1 MGWQQVY
8 DPLGNAWLSTLLAAL
23 PVVVMLGGLAF
34 LRWQAPWAAAAGL
47 VAAGAVA
54 VGVYGMPSGM
64 AVSAAT
70 LGAMTG
76 LLPIGWIVLNI
87 LFLHQLTERDGS
99 FAVLQRSIAGVT
111 ADGRLQLLLI
121 AFAFGAF
128 FEGAAGFGTPVAVTA
143 ALLIGLGFTPL
154 AASGLSLI
162 ANTAP
167 VAYGALGTP
176 ILTLAKT
183 HGYDAMAVSAMVGRQ
198 LPFFSVL
205 VPFWLL
211 VAFCGWRGMR
221 AVWPAAL
228 VAGVTFAV
236 PQFLVSNFIGP
247 ELVDVIAAVCSLGS
261 LALFLRWWQPTD
273 HWTPQGQLVAVEGR
287 ESNCP
292 AGNDESPSRQPEA
305 TDSKSV
311 AVPPAPLS
319 RAEIVRAWAPW
330 GILTVFVFCWGLP
343 VVKTWLNGWFA
354 PKFALPGLHELV
366 LRMPPVVPASTPEA
380 AVFTFN
386 LLSASGTG
394 ILLAALVG
402 GRVLGFGWRGLLQ
415 AYGATLWR
423 VRMPL
428 LTIALMLAL
437 GTLTRY
443 SGLDTTLGLAFAHTG
458 VFYPFFGTLL
468 GWLGVALTGS
478 DTSSN
483 VLFGGLQ
490 KVAAGQLGLSP
501 TLMGAANSAGGVM
514 GKMVDAQSIVVAAS
528 ATGYH
533 GKEGEIL
540 RYVFFHSIA
549 LASLVG
555 LLVTLQAYVPPFTRM
570 VVP

>member
-1 MGWQQVY
+1 
-8 DPLGNAWLSTLLAAL
+8 
-23 PVVVMLGGLAF
+23 
-34 LRWQAPWAAAAGL
+34 
-47 VAAGAVA
+47 
-54 VGVYGMPSGM
+54 
-64 AVSAAT
+64 
-70 LGAMTG
+70 
-76 LLPIGWIVLNI
+76 
-87 LFLHQLTERDGS
+87 LT
-99 FAVLQRSIAGVT
+99 
-111 ADGRLQLLLI
+111 
-121 AFAFGAF
+121 
-128 FEGAAGFGTPVAVTA
+128 
-143 ALLIGLGFTPL
+143 
-154 AASGLSLI
+154 
-162 ANTAP
+162 
-167 VAYGALGTP
+167 
-176 ILTLAKT
+176 
-183 HGYDAMAVSAMVGRQ
+183 
-198 LPFFSVL
+198 
-205 VPFWLL
+205 
-211 VAFCGWRGMR
+211 
-221 AVWPAAL
+221 
-228 VAGVTFAV
+228 
-236 PQFLVSNFIGP
+236 
-247 ELVDVIAAVCSLGS
+247 
-261 LALFLRWWQPTD
+261 
-273 HWTPQGQLVAVEGR
+273 
-287 ESNCP
+287 
-292 AGNDESPSRQPEA
+292 
-305 TDSKSV
+305 
-311 AVPPAPLS
+311 
-319 RAEIVRAWAPW
+319 RAEVVRAWAPW

-343 VVKTWLNGWFA
+343 VTKTWLNGWFA
-354 PKFALPGLHELV
+354 PNFALPGLHELV
-366 LRMPPVVPASTPEA
+366 VRMPPVVPEATPEA
-380 AVFTFN
+380 AMFTFN

-402 GRVLGFGWRGLLQ
+402 GRVLGFTWGGLVR

-423 VRMPL
+423 VRLPL

-514 GKMVDAQSIVVAAS
+514 GKMIDAQSIVVAAS

-533 GKEGEIL
+533 GKEGEVL

>member
-23 PVVVMLGGLAF
+23 PVVVMLGGLAW

-47 VAAGAVA
+47 AAAAAVA
-54 VGVYGMPSGM
+54 VGVYGMPAGM
-64 AVSAAT
+64 AASAAA

-99 FAVLQRSIAGVT
+99 FGVLQRSIAGIT

-143 ALLIGLGFTPL
+143 TLLIGLGFTPL

-183 HGYDAMAVSAMVGRQ
+183 HGYDAMALSAMVGRQ

-228 VAGVTFAV
+228 VAGVAFAV

-247 ELVDVIAAVCSLGS
+247 ELVDVIAAVCSLGC
-261 LALFLRWWQPTD
+261 LALFLRWWQPAD
-273 HWTPQGQLVAVEGR
+273 HWTPQGQRDAGVEG
-287 ESNCP
+287 NAP
-292 AGNDESPSRQPEA
+292 ASAPSRGMMPASVSTA
-305 TDSKSV
+305 T
-311 AVPPAPLS
+311 PLT
-319 RAEIVRAWAPW
+319 RAEVVRAWAPW

-343 VVKTWLNGWFA
+343 VTKTWLNGWFA

-366 LRMPPVVPASTPEA
+366 LRMPPVVPDATPEA

-402 GRVLGFGWRGLLQ
+402 GRVLGFTWGGLVR
-415 AYGATLWR
+415 AYGATVWR
-423 VRMPL
+423 VRLPL

-514 GKMVDAQSIVVAAS
+514 GKMIDAQSIVVAAS

-533 GKEGEIL
+533 GKEGEVL

-555 LLVTLQAYVPPFTRM
+555 LLVTLQAYVPPFTKM